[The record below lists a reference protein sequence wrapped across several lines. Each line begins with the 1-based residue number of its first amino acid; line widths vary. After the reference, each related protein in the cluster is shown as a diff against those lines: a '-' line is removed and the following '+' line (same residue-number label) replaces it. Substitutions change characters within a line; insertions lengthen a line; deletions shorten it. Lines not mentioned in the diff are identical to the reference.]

1 MIRKAIAIRSQQPD
15 ENDPDFEDR
24 KGWTPL
30 NGLDK
35 LSSLCREKVGLIFS
49 DAPVYQLK
57 PILEGNRKPAPAR
70 TGTFAPDDVV
80 IPPGPTGLDPSQI
93 SFFHALNIST
103 KIMRGQIEITK
114 DFQVCTKDEKI
125 TNSASVLLQK
135 LNIKPFSY
143 GMTIQQVYDDGAIL
157 DREVAALTPEDIAL
171 KFAGFANKMA
181 ALSLQVGEPNAL
193 SVPHMIANKF
203 KALCAIAVE
212 SDLKF
217 KEMENLGSG
226 SAAPAQTSS
235 APAETK
241 PAAGKY

>member
-1 MIRKAIAIRSQQPD
+1 MSKEYTEKKRSTVTKLYNLLSQYKQIVLVKLDNVSSNQIQAARISLREQNLGVMVVGKNTLIRKAIAIRSQQPD

-35 LSSLCREKVGLIFS
+35 LSALCREKVGLIFS

-114 DFQVCTKDEKI
+114 DF
-125 TNSASVLLQK
+125 
-135 LNIKPFSY
+135 
-143 GMTIQQVYDDGAIL
+143 
-157 DREVAALTPEDIAL
+157 
-171 KFAGFANKMA
+171 
-181 ALSLQVGEPNAL
+181 
-193 SVPHMIANKF
+193 
-203 KALCAIAVE
+203 
-212 SDLKF
+212 
-217 KEMENLGSG
+217 
-226 SAAPAQTSS
+226 
-235 APAETK
+235 
-241 PAAGKY
+241 